1 MVPDERL
8 HVTVVTA
15 TGLEY
20 AQARRV
26 LGERVAHVRAGIAM
40 RSNGSA
46 IEGTAISCGL
56 AGGLRED
63 LPTGTVLIP
72 SRIGCEDGSFITCDE
87 TMTRNL
93 RAAAARLRLRV
104 DRSDLLTSGSLVNGT
119 RRVTYASAGFGGV
132 DMESALI
139 DAKRIACVRVVL
151 DTPQCEISPAWLSGA
166 RAAFT
171 PSAWR
176 DLPFLIKN
184 GPRCARTA
192 AEVIAEALR

>member
-1 MVPDERL
+1 MVPDQQL

-20 AQARRV
+20 AQARKV
-26 LGERVAHVRAGIAM
+26 LGERVSHMRSGIAM
-40 RSNGSA
+40 ARNGHA
-46 IEGTAISCGL
+46 IDGTAISCGL

-63 LPTGTVLIP
+63 LATGTVLIP
-72 SRIGCEDGSFITCDE
+72 SRIGCEDGSFVLCDE

-104 DRSDLLTSGSLVNGT
+104 DRSDLLTSGSLVNGA
-119 RRVTYASAGFGGV
+119 RRVAYAAAGFGGV
-132 DMESALI
+132 DMESGRI
-139 DAKRIACVRVVL
+139 DAPRIACVRVVL
-151 DTPQCEISPAWLSGA
+151 DTPQREISPAWLSGP
-166 RAAFT
+166 RAAVT

-176 DLPFLIKN
+176 DLPFLMKN